1 MLFVFVC
8 KLAGKAEVECGERV
22 FLIFFFSLR
31 LFVMSSK
38 FITEF

>member
-8 KLAGKAEVECGERV
+8 KLAGKAEEECGERV
-22 FLIFFFSLR
+22 FFNFFSLR
-31 LFVMSSK
+31 LFVKNSK

>member
-22 FLIFFFSLR
+22 FLIFFFFAEAICHEL
-31 LFVMSSK
+31 
-38 FITEF
+38 

>member
-22 FLIFFFSLR
+22 FFNFSSLR
-31 LFVMSSK
+31 LFVMNSK

>member
-22 FLIFFFSLR
+22 FFNFFFAEAVCYEL
-31 LFVMSSK
+31 
-38 FITEF
+38 